1 MGEQAQGQ
9 AGADRAIGRPG
20 PAARMTGPEPSPRP
34 RPSVLIPPVSGNS
47 QGSVSAPASPVP
59 AAPVP
64 SGPVPGAGSPGGS
77 SDGARNS
84 APAAPAARAP
94 QPVAPTSVTPSP
106 QPPGPAQYQSQPG
119 QAQPTRPV
127 AQPVPQGVPAQP
139 SSGRGQA
146 ARVARTA
153 VQPSLGPRSA
163 RLYVT
168 HVDPW
173 SVMKQAFLL
182 SLAMAVVILVA
193 SATLWFALESAGVID
208 AITRTATDVGGESVA
223 GVTSFLD
230 FSKMMGLALV
240 LAGIET
246 VLLTAMATLF
256 AFLYNLA
263 VGIGGG
269 LEITLSEED

>member
-1 MGEQAQGQ
+1 M
-9 AGADRAIGRPG
+9 
-20 PAARMTGPEPSPRP
+20 
-34 RPSVLIPPVSGNS
+34 
-47 QGSVSAPASPVP
+47 
-59 AAPVP
+59 
-64 SGPVPGAGSPGGS
+64 
-77 SDGARNS
+77 
-84 APAAPAARAP
+84 
-94 QPVAPTSVTPSP
+94 
-106 QPPGPAQYQSQPG
+106 
-119 QAQPTRPV
+119 
-127 AQPVPQGVPAQP
+127 
-139 SSGRGQA
+139 SGRGQA

-163 RLYVT
+163 RLFVT

-182 SLAMAVVILVA
+182 SLALAMVILVA
-193 SATLWFALESAGVID
+193 AATLWFALESAGVID
-208 AITRTATDVGGESVA
+208 AITRTATDVGGESAA
-223 GVTSFLD
+223 GLTSFLD

-256 AFLYNLA
+256 AFLYNLG